1 MSILSTLFH
10 RVFDDAY
17 PLVKNIVNEVKGIEH
32 AVVEEVK
39 ERVIAAA
46 DKIESAAPDITIDVE
61 IDLLPDDGRV
71 TAAILDV
78 RADQRALAEKTSYD
92 WRHSPEDFLKLLNL
106 PAGFGSRQALALLF
120 GMPSYKGT
128 ERDGEELLNRLK
140 AKFLI
145 K

>member
-17 PLVKNIVNEVKGIEH
+17 PLVQHIVNGVKGIEH

-46 DKIESAAPDITIDVE
+46 EKIENVATDIE

-71 TAAILDV
+71 TAIILDV

-92 WRHSPEDFLKLLNL
+92 WRHSPEDFLKLLDM

-128 ERDGEELLNRLK
+128 ERDGEELLAKLK
-140 AKFLI
+140 AKFLM
-145 K
+145 

>member
-17 PLVKNIVNEVKGIEH
+17 PLVKTIVNDVKGIAH
-32 AVVEEVK
+32 DVVEEVK
-39 ERVIAAA
+39 ERVIDAAE
-46 DKIESAAPDITIDVE
+46 KIESVAVEVE

-71 TAAILDV
+71 TATILDA
-78 RADQRALAEKTSYD
+78 RQDQRELTEKTKYD
-92 WRHSPEDFLKLLNL
+92 WRHSPEDFLKLLDM